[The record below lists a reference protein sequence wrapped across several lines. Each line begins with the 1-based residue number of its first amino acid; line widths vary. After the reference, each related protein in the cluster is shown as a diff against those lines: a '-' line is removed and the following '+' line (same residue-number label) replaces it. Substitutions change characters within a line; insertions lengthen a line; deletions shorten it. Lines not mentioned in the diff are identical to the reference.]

1 MKALLELSEENI
13 YAIAEKVV
21 EIQDKKKLSEKK
33 PPTEEQQYTVNE
45 VADMTKQSAQTVRI
59 HINSGILMASRIGRS
74 WKISESNY
82 KTYINNGQ

>member
-1 MKALLELSEENI
+1 MDALLKISPEFIE
-13 YAIAEKVV
+13 AVAEKMI

-59 HINSGILMASRIGRS
+59 HINSGILTAARIGRS